1 MDIITFGTAIPGA
14 KRALFRRLP
23 GGGGG
28 MAIFPDYV
36 AVYQNGGLAIRSL
49 DEVIGST
56 EEWEQKDSEP
66 FRLELTRMG
75 VVTAPFV
82 PKDAEGYLAAA
93 EDALEAVE
101 PEDEEEEKV
110 ETDAKGEQS
119 RSKVNKTPAGK
130 AREADNKA
138 V

>member
-36 AVYQNGGLAIRSL
+36 AVYQNGGIAIRSL

-56 EEWEQKDSEP
+56 EEWGQKDSES

-82 PKDAEGYLAAA
+82 PKDEDGLLAAVD
-93 EDALEAVE
+93 ESLEAVE
-101 PEDEEEEKV
+101 PEDEEEEK
-110 ETDAKGEQS
+110 EPQA

-130 AREADNKA
+130 AREADNRA